1 MNEFWVFGYGS
12 LMWRPGFAHV
22 ETRPARLAGVHRSL
36 CVYSW
41 VHRGTRAQPG
51 LVLGLDHGG
60 ACRGLAFRVEM
71 ADRDDVIAY
80 LREREQVTNV
90 YREVVRPVVLDDR
103 RRVPAL
109 AYVVDRRHD
118 QYAGR
123 LDPETQ
129 RRLLLSAHGRSG
141 ANVDYVINTAKRLEE
156 LAIADAALSALAESL
171 GKSLGRG
178 RSVSA

>member
-1 MNEFWVFGYGS
+1 MGEFWVFGYGS
-12 LMWRPGFAHV
+12 LMWRPGFAHT

-41 VHRGTRAQPG
+41 VHRGTRERPG

-60 ACRGLAFRVEM
+60 ACCGLAFRVE
-71 ADRDDVIAY
+71 AQNRDAVVAY

-90 YREVVRPVVLDDR
+90 YREVVRPVVLEGG

-123 LDPETQ
+123 LDSETQ
-129 RRLLLSAHGRSG
+129 RRLVLSAQGRSG
-141 ANVDYVINTAKRLEE
+141 ANVDYVINTAKRLGE
-156 LAIADAALSALAESL
+156 LAIADTALSALADSL
-171 GKSLGRG
+171 GG
-178 RSVSA
+178 